1 LSKYKSPFCCCKWP
15 TVFACAI
22 PFVATAVCFFVGCFW
37 RRHSPPSDLTL
48 CVFPSSSML
57 FVDPPCLSPLLSGRS
72 LSVPSESFYF
82 LALLL
87 LSTQLSKVEEL
98 SVPILKI
105 SLLPSMGLAAIKRR
119 KRRRIT
125 SATTLPPYSSG
136 QIYWLSR
143 LCFTLCYYLLLTANF
158 WLYMG
163 GRVG

>member
-1 LSKYKSPFCCCKWP
+1 LFKLFCFALHVQTSFHVRSFYFIVKAGCFSFCLKYKSPFCCCKWP

-87 LSTQLSKVEEL
+87 LSTNVK
-98 SVPILKI
+98 
-105 SLLPSMGLAAIKRR
+105 
-119 KRRRIT
+119 
-125 SATTLPPYSSG
+125 
-136 QIYWLSR
+136 
-143 LCFTLCYYLLLTANF
+143 
-158 WLYMG
+158 G
-163 GRVG
+163 GRAFSSYSKNYFGSFYGSISD